1 MRDCQV
7 DFYFLLRSLK
17 PLDPVNC
24 KILLQ
29 LAIIVCHDICVQ
41 NARTGSNG
49 FLCPANTT
57 REKNKLARRALYVGL
72 TMSDGELP
80 CYLAP
85 IIESGH
91 WTLVVVCPANNA
103 CYWLDSLGGKPNDDI
118 KIMFVEQLFGAR
130 EQGGPKWYY
139 PKCPRQ
145 PGDTECGYCV
155 IHFMQSIVSSGR
167 LTGFQHF
174 FDSVAPFSDEEINTI
189 RDVLARHLLQRL

>member
-1 MRDCQV
+1 MHLEC
-7 DFYFLLRSLK
+7 
-17 PLDPVNC
+17 LD
-24 KILLQ
+24 IEFLQ

-41 NARTGSNG
+41 NARTGSYG

-72 TMSDGELP
+72 TMGDRELP
-80 CYLAP
+80 YYLAP

-91 WTLVVVCPANNA
+91 WTLVVVCPANNT

-118 KIMFVEQLFGAR
+118 KTMFTDGLKTFRTLTGAR

-145 PGDTECGYCV
+145 PGDTECGYYV
-155 IHFMQSIVSSGR
+155 IHFMLSIVSNER
-167 LTGFQHF
+167 LTAFQHF
-174 FDSVAPFSDEEINTI
+174 FDSVAPFSDEEIDTV
-189 RDVLARHLLQRL
+189 RDVLARHLLQHL